1 MNSNIRPPAVAGLFY
16 SEKKTDLDREVAI
29 YLENAPQIDI
39 DGRIIGIIAPHAGY
53 MYSGGV
59 AARAYR
65 QILDLDID
73 VVTIIAP
80 SHREYFTEISI
91 YDGFAYTTPLG
102 TTEVH
107 REFAQALT
115 DISPQIILSEK
126 GHRFE
131 EHALEVQLPFL
142 QKVLDR
148 FRIIPIVMGEHSS
161 DNIET
166 LATALATVLKDQ
178 KSLIVASS
186 DLSHFYNAAKAETMD
201 QIVRDY
207 ITSFN
212 EDDLFSE
219 LRTGKCEMCGGGPV
233 IACMKTS
240 KLMGANKSRTLLY
253 RHSGDVTGDRSE
265 VVGYLSALLY
275 REKARSFE

>member
-233 IACMKTS
+233 IACMKAS

>member
-1 MNSNIRPPAVAGLFY
+1 MNSNIRPPSVAGLFY
-16 SEKKTDLDREVAI
+16 SEKKIELDREIAI

-39 DGRIIGIIAPHAGY
+39 EGQIIGLIAPHAGY

-91 YDGFAYTTPLG
+91 FDGLAYATPLG
-102 TTEVH
+102 TIEVH
-107 REFAQALT
+107 RELAKALS
-115 DISPQIILSEK
+115 DISPHIILSEK

-142 QKVLDR
+142 QKVLNR
-148 FRIIPIVMGEHSS
+148 FTIIPIVMGEHSS

-166 LATALATVLKDQ
+166 LARALAAVLKGQ

-186 DLSHFYNAAKAETMD
+186 DLSHFYKAAKAEIMD
-201 QIVRDY
+201 QIVREY

-219 LRTGKCEMCGGGPV
+219 LQTGKCEMCGGGPV
-233 IACMKTS
+233 IACMKAS

-265 VVGYLSALLY
+265 VVGYLSALFY
-275 REKARSFE
+275 REKERSFD